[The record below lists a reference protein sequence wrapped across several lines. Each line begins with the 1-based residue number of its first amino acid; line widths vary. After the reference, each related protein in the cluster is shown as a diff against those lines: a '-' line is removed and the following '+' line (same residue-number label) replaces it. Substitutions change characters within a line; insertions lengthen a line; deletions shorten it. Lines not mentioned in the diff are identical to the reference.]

1 MLDIFS
7 VWVVDILEV
16 NHNLSQMIKLALD
29 LSLMLFVHLV

>member
-7 VWVVDILEV
+7 VLLVDILEV

-29 LSLMLFVHLV
+29 LSLMLFIYLV